1 LIHFNGTSKPTEIS
15 KQFEFSVATEQ
26 DFIKAKAKFKDKL
39 TQDTINFPKING
51 EIKLL
56 IEGNKPTQLSLEIH
70 YYIQM
75 MRTLESIN
83 MKDNLNK

>member
-1 LIHFNGTSKPTEIS
+1 MQKDSQTTEQVQRVDSLSNGTAKPTEIS

-56 IEGNKPTQLSLEIH
+56 IEGNKPTQLSF
-70 YYIQM
+70 
-75 MRTLESIN
+75 RDTRVFA
-83 MKDNLNK
+83 DF